1 MALAHLEAMTGRR
14 RSDDRGFSLIEL
26 LVVIGIIALLA
37 TIAISQYAL
46 YKQKSVDSQM
56 ESTLHEA
63 RQAMEAYYVRFHT
76 YVGATEALLKQ
87 DYGYKP
93 TANVALSITPPP
105 TDSEYDLMVCTGGGT
120 SPAFT
125 YASAGGYMVPNPG
138 PCT

>member
-1 MALAHLEAMTGRR
+1 MALAHGEGMTGRR
-14 RSDDRGFSLIEL
+14 RSAEHGMTLIEL
-26 LVVIGIIALLA
+26 LVVIGIIAILA
-37 TIAISQYAL
+37 AIALSQYAL

-63 RQAMEAYYVRFHT
+63 RQAMEAYYVHFHT
-76 YVGATEALLKQ
+76 YVGATETVLKQ

-93 TANVALSITPPP
+93 TGNVALSITPPP
-105 TDSEYDLMVCTGGGT
+105 TDSEYGLMVCTGGGT

-125 YASAGGYMVPNPG
+125 YASAGGYMLPDPG